1 MHRTVYKS
9 SEQYIIMFPL
19 PKIINIIVLEVD
31 IDENKTNWRPMNYL
45 EAYLTCAISQLENTG
60 RVIQSF
66 SFRLLKQYRWNC

>member
-31 IDENKTNWRPMNYL
+31 IDENKQTDVQW
-45 EAYLTCAISQLENTG
+45 I
-60 RVIQSF
+60 I
-66 SFRLLKQYRWNC
+66 